1 MAVLGLLV
9 GSFLNVVIYRL
20 PIMMEQEW
28 RKQCCEFL
36 NLPSAESMETVSQ
49 TNKPLLKSRSMP
61 RFWRR
66 LQEKRRKPEKIHEP
80 FNLVRPRSRCPHCH
94 NLIRAIN
101 NIPVISYL
109 LQKGKCKNCN
119 NKISLRYPLI
129 ELLTGLLTGYIAWHF
144 GYNLQ
149 TLFAVILTWSLI
161 CLSMIDFDYQLLPDD
176 ITLPLLWLGLACN
189 IFNLF
194 TDIYSSLIGA
204 MLGYGILWIIFISF
218 KLLTGKEGMG
228 YGDFKL
234 LAMLGAW
241 LGWEMLP
248 LIVLLS
254 SMLGSVIGVSLILTG
269 KQGRNKPIPFGPY
282 LAVAGWIALIWGQE
296 ITDIYLKL
304 V

>member
-1 MAVLGLLV
+1 MYLSIYFEIYPGVFILLMAVLGLLV
-9 GSFLNVVIYRL
+9 GSFINVVIYRL
-20 PIMMEQEW
+20 PIMMEREW
-28 RKQCCEFL
+28 RSQCQSLFGNPDDL
-36 NLPSAESMETVSQ
+36 NKCPD
-49 TNKPLLKSRSMP
+49 
-61 RFWRR
+61 
-66 LQEKRRKPEKIHEP
+66 EP
-80 FNLVRPRSRCPHCH
+80 FNLITPRSSCPHCH
-94 NLIRAIN
+94 SLIKAIN

-109 LQKGKCKNCN
+109 LLKGKCSNCN
-119 NKISLRYPLI
+119 NKISLRYPFI
-129 ELLTGLLTGYIAWHF
+129 ELLTGLFTGFIAWHF

-161 CLSMIDFDYQLLPDD
+161 CLSMIDFDHQLLPDD
-176 ITLPLLWLGLACN
+176 IILPLLWLGLACN

-204 MLGYGILWIIFISF
+204 MLGYGILWIIFLSF
-218 KLLTGKEGMG
+218 KTLTGKEGMG

-269 KQGRNKPIPFGPY
+269 KQGRSKPIPFGPY

-304 V
+304 I